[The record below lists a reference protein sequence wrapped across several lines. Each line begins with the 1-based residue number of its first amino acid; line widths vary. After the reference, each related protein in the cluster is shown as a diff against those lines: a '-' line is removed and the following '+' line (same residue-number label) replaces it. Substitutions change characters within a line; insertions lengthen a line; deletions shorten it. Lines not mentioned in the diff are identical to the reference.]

1 MTSNTFRQF
10 LRSLINISDEAVNE
24 IEKSGIRKSVEAN
37 STIFRADRPFLK
49 LLFLENGLFRAYR
62 IVDGKDVTF
71 FFFTSGEFAVD
82 YESFL
87 RESKSQLFLESL
99 VASDY
104 IEFSKSK
111 INSLYNQYPEFERF
125 GRIMAEN
132 AYLSATGRLKEFQ
145 TGSLEERYLQLLDRN
160 PKLFQQVPQYHIAS
174 YLGVSPQSLSRVRA
188 RLQNKMY

>member
-10 LRSLINISDEAVNE
+10 LRSLISISDEAVNE

-49 LLFLENGLFRAYR
+49 LLFLEKGLFRAYR

>member
-10 LRSLINISDEAVNE
+10 LRSLISISDEAVNE